1 MPKSLRIFVVAAAI
15 GVPCLLLWQGIF
27 GSFLFTFSIPLIWQ
41 VGVRGEPVST
51 LGLRRKS
58 LWPSVIIGIIAG
70 VVIAVISGQL
80 LRFLG
85 IKGFALSDTQKLEL
99 PFGFF
104 TLSFPL
110 QKELSYVLLTRSN
123 SLRGVIFYLLSSAFL
138 IGLGEELFWR
148 GFIQQKFAKYLS
160 KNLAVWVTAAIF
172 GLTHFYVF
180 TILSVKEGIM
190 VMAAVAVIGAIWGY
204 LFVRFNNIWGPALCH
219 GIIAFTVWK
228 YYFFLPLSK

>member
-1 MPKSLRIFVVAAAI
+1 MPKSLRIFVVAAAV

-51 LGLRRKS
+51 LGLQRKS
-58 LWPSVIIGIIAG
+58 LWPSVFTGIIAG
-70 VVIAVISGQL
+70 IIIAVISGYL
-80 LRFLG
+80 LRILG
-85 IKGFALSDTQKLEL
+85 ISGFALSDTQKLEL
-99 PFGFF
+99 PLGFF
-104 TLSFPL
+104 KLSFPL
-110 QKELSYVLLTRSN
+110 EKELSYRLLTTSGTMTGA
-123 SLRGVIFYLLSSAFL
+123 LLYLLSSVFF

-148 GFIQQKFAKYLS
+148 GFIQQKFARYLP
-160 KNLAVWVTAAIF
+160 KTPAIWITAALF

-180 TILSVKEGIM
+180 TILSVKESVI

-204 LFVRFNNIWGPALCH
+204 LFARFNNIWGPALCH

-228 YYFFLPLSK
+228 YYFFLPLLK